1 MIEVIA
7 TLLRWSQLASNMIL
21 VGACVFLAIAG
32 SIHSPWVSR
41 LERALP
47 WLALVLL
54 AGLLGILATTTAQAT
69 GVADNV
75 WRPEAWMALIQN
87 TRMGQIWVGR
97 ATCALLVAAITL
109 YIRFSAPARW
119 QYILCATV
127 AAATL
132 TVGSLASHAAA
143 EDLSVASVLPYAL
156 HIIMGSIWFGAL
168 PAFLVV
174 CFACTEELVPGE
186 AKGVGAARPGIQ
198 TEAIQRIHAVF
209 QSRQQTVQAD
219 TLALKRFSSYAL
231 PVMLGVIA
239 TGLII

>member
-47 WLALVLL
+47 WLSGLLL

-69 GVADNV
+69 GNPDN
-75 WRPEAWMALIQN
+75 AWHPQAWLALMQN
-87 TRMGQIWVGR
+87 TRMGHIWVGR
-97 ATCALLVAAITL
+97 AACAVLVLAIAL
-109 YIRFSAPARW
+109 YIRYARHATRPRW
-119 QYILCATV
+119 RYILCAI
-127 AAATL
+127 AAALTL

-143 EDLSVASVLPYAL
+143 EDLSIASILPYAL
-156 HIIMGSIWFGAL
+156 HIILASVWFGAL

-174 CFACTEELVPGE
+174 CFACTEPTSH
-186 AKGVGAARPGIQ
+186 APHPGIQ
-198 TEAIQRIHAVF
+198 TQAIQRIHALF
-209 QSRQQTVQAD
+209 QSREDAIAADAQA
-219 TLALKRFSSYAL
+219 L
-231 PVMLGVIA
+231 
-239 TGLII
+239 